1 LASLYFRGK
10 GVAQDYAQAAT
21 WFRAAADR
29 DYPPAQDNLAWMYYT
44 GTGVTLDYSEAAK
57 WAQRAAAHGYARAQV
72 DLGYLYEQ
80 GKGVPL
86 DYVSAY
92 TWYKLAVAGGDDRGA
107 DRIKSLSP
115 VMTQKQ
121 ISEASTRAAQFSGPG
136 LPRQD
141 VSNSNG
147 ITSSFAER

>member
-1 LASLYFRGK
+1 
-10 GVAQDYAQAAT
+10 
-21 WFRAAADR
+21 
-29 DYPPAQDNLAWMYYT
+29 MYYT

-57 WAQRAAAHGYARAQV
+57 WVQRAAAHGYARAQV

-92 TWYKLAVAGGDDRGA
+92 TWYKLAAAGGDSRGSE
-107 DRIKSLSP
+107 RMKNLSR

-121 ISEASTRAAQFSGPG
+121 ISEASNRATQFPASRF
-136 LPRQD
+136 PREGI
-141 VSNSNG
+141 SNSNG
-147 ITSSFAER
+147 VTSSFAER